1 MKKNSFPRYAAD
13 FKASSLQKR
22 LGPHYCPLVTVDTIS
37 SPSTANPAVHR
48 KYLRKNICGSISW
61 KSELMEK
68 ARQATYQSDAA
79 LFIVF
84 PKRPAQSS
92 MAETPHCP
100 VVTADTATKRSTAA
114 PDVTRNHEKKA
125 GPSLCPLV
133 ADGLRHEMIC
143 GGAS

>member
-1 MKKNSFPRYAAD
+1 
-13 FKASSLQKR
+13 
-22 LGPHYCPLVTVDTIS
+22 LVFLIVQQSTVDTS
-37 SPSTANPAVHR
+37 GRTFATTSA
-48 KYLRKNICGSISW
+48 G
-61 KSELMEK
+61 KSEVMEK
-68 ARQATYQSDAA
+68 TRQATYQSDAA

-125 GPSLCPLV
+125 DPSLCPLV
-133 ADGLRHEMIC
+133 AVD
-143 GGAS
+143 SVTK